1 MKKTVDYHNR
11 NLYTLAT
18 KINIIKDEIEDAKFH
33 KIVKDNEK
41 TMLSSIIF
49 SLWVTKSW
57 QKQKLFRANG
67 KCEGM
72 HEK

>member
-41 TMLSSIIF
+41 TMLSSITF
-49 SLWVTKSW
+49 LLWVTKSW
-57 QKQKLFRANG
+57 
-67 KCEGM
+67 
-72 HEK
+72 